1 MVSSTPRS
9 YHRPVLASHEIFERQ
24 AGGENPAAQHEA
36 AYASARVLLAR
47 GRANTDPQVAQRLV
61 DFTDEYGLETLALM
75 WASAPA
81 QSLPGALWRMYS
93 LRDAVHRDA
102 TAVSRA
108 FAKGLEDDYRSHVLA
123 GVPDPPSAWEVV
135 ATADSILAGGVRG

>member
-61 DFTDEYGLETLALM
+61 AFTDEYGLET
-75 WASAPA
+75 
-81 QSLPGALWRMYS
+81 
-93 LRDAVHRDA
+93 
-102 TAVSRA
+102 
-108 FAKGLEDDYRSHVLA
+108 
-123 GVPDPPSAWEVV
+123 
-135 ATADSILAGGVRG
+135 